1 MNYKHICC
9 LDSVYSL
16 FIYLLLYP
24 QVKSETFFFISDGVA
39 KIIRK
44 KLPYY
49 KYIPVPKTTNKVAV
63 FLYHICIYIYLYF
76 YTKIKRF
83 RRDCR
88 RLGMIF

>member
-63 FLYHICIYIYLYF
+63 FLYQYF
-76 YTKIKRF
+76 VNISLSLFKMSKLCNI
-83 RRDCR
+83 
-88 RLGMIF
+88 I